1 MVDSVNPT
9 DRASSP
15 LSGAAEM
22 MRHRF
27 SGSRLMCA
35 GLIVTVIGV
44 ALGLMATYQIPRH
57 WTTAVVGVALLL
69 GGALRYMLVN
79 GDAPD
84 GGRRPR

>member
-1 MVDSVNPT
+1 MTDSVNMT
-9 DRASSP
+9 DR
-15 LSGAAEM
+15 GAEM

-44 ALGLMATYQIPRH
+44 ALGLMATYDIPRH
-57 WTTAVVGVALLL
+57 WTTAVVGAALLL
-69 GGALRYMLVN
+69 GGVLRYIVS
-79 GDAPD
+79 GDATH